1 MTAKPAPAPTPGFAT
16 QNWDQLIRSKTQ
28 FAQAKK
34 AFDKVDKIIGAI
46 DRGAHPSEIFG
57 EPSVIASLK
66 QSFGEQDFHQTLQWI
81 RGLATEKFQKLSFT
95 LRQDI
100 DSPRKFEFLYR
111 MLGGWKQFQVF
122 FWISPP
128 NVADWTQLNPS
139 KADAW
144 KTLQLLPAGT
154 LITAYLR
161 TVQGKESAANELLAL
176 ERCEAAFETVQ
187 DRSLVIENQPAP
199 VVQLKTGVAKPLG
212 NGHAN
217 GHANGKSNGAA
228 KKPAA
233 SLWKAT
239 PAAGP
244 TPSGPPVYS
253 LKVTINKMDTFVHAG
268 NAHLILQHIRDYP
281 GSIRMFVLRGEKHP
295 IMLDAD
301 SIWGAEVRNGET
313 VVYDFFGPQPGD
325 EFAKELAKKTNKYTQ
340 MDKVAHE

>member
-1 MTAKPAPAPTPGFAT
+1 MSAKPLLAPTPSFAT
-16 QNWDQLIRSKTQ
+16 QNWDQLIRSKSQ

-46 DRGAHPSEIFG
+46 DRGAHPSDIFG
-57 EPSVIASLK
+57 EASVIASLR

-128 NVADWTQLNPS
+128 NAGEWTQLNPAKS
-139 KADAW
+139 DAW
-144 KTLQLLPAGT
+144 KALQFLPAGT

-161 TVQGKESAANELLAL
+161 TVQGKESATNEMLAL

-199 VVQLKTGVAKPLG
+199 VVQLKTTSKVAPIG
-212 NGHAN
+212 NGHA
-217 GHANGKSNGAA
+217 KSNGAA
-228 KKPAA
+228 KKPA
-233 SLWKAT
+233 STLWKTT
-239 PAAGP
+239 PSAGP
-244 TPSGPPVYS
+244 VPSGPPVYS

-313 VVYDFFGPQPGD
+313 VVYDFFGPQPDD